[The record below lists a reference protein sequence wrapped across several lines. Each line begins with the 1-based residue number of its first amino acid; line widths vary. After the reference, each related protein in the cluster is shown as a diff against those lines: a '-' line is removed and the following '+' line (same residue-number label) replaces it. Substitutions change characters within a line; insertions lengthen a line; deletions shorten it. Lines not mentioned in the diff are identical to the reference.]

1 MCFGFKCPGIRRYIT
16 RLPAIEPVD
25 FCPDPQLVNPVQA
38 RYTSPDL
45 NAERFERKYTFGCI
59 GAVPGQHR
67 NRQQGPGGEPGQ
79 QAGKQGSEQHFIRA
93 SDCAIA
99 QHAVLLAGRPYS
111 GDDQRFIESGGVKP
125 DPAFATAV
133 SAHQVVI
140 KVMGHGQA
148 FGRAPIDTGS
158 ELITMKVYFFEFGY
172 YAVRIKQLRHTKH
185 PV

>member
-1 MCFGFKCPGIRRYIT
+1 M
-16 RLPAIEPVD
+16 
-25 FCPDPQLVNPVQA
+25 
-38 RYTSPDL
+38 
-45 NAERFERKYTFGCI
+45 
-59 GAVPGQHR
+59 
-67 NRQQGPGGEPGQ
+67 
-79 QAGKQGSEQHFIRA
+79 
-93 SDCAIA
+93 
-99 QHAVLLAGRPYS
+99 LLAGRPYS

-158 ELITMKVYFFEFGY
+158 ELVTVKVYFFKIGY
-172 YAVRIKQLRHTKH
+172 YAVRIKELRHTKH